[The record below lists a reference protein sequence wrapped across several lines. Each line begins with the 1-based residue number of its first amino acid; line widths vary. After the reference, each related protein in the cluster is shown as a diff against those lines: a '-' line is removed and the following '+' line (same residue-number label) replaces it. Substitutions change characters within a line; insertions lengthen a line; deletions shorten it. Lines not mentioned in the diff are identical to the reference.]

1 MAGLQQYGKVVMH
14 ENTSGDDVFTVVAA
28 KCFTINLRIFEALTR
43 VRWRT
48 PNRQQRKEAYFDTV
62 AFHCSQTR
70 KRHVQ
75 GEARMFLD
83 AFTCKLGISPI
94 FFVRLGL

>member
-14 ENTSGDDVFTVVAA
+14 ENTSGDDVFTVV
-28 KCFTINLRIFEALTR
+28 CRLIFTINLRIFEALTR

-48 PNRQQRKEAYFDTV
+48 PNRQERKEAYFYTV
-62 AFHCSQTR
+62 ALYCSQTR

-83 AFTCKLGISPI
+83 ASTYS
-94 FFVRLGL
+94 